1 MKIYFL
7 LIFLSHSFLIDTCL
21 VQFSTV
27 MFLNIKTL
35 MEGTYMKPMSVT
47 IEAQGPPSVMK
58 LLESDIGATKEGEVL
73 IRQSA
78 IGVNYMDIYQRSGYY
93 PMDLPSGIGLE
104 ACGIIV
110 SVGAGVDNLTEGDRV
125 VYSGGPPGSYANIRN
140 VLASRVIRI
149 PKGIEDEQAAAIF
162 LKGTT
167 AEYLLE
173 RAYKVEAGQ
182 TVLFHAAAGGVG
194 LIAGQWGKAIG
205 ARMIGV
211 AGGPEKCALA
221 KEHGYAEIIDRKTED
236 VVARVKELTGGTGV
250 PVVYDSVG
258 KDTFEQSIECL
269 SPRGYFISFGTTSG
283 SVPPIDAAMLQHK
296 GSLYFTRPTL
306 ANYCAASDDLEASA
320 ARLFEMIANGA
331 VKTKIGQ
338 RYSLSDVV
346 KAHLDL
352 EAGKTSGS
360 TILLP

>member
-1 MKIYFL
+1 MKVYSIQAKNQ
-7 LIFLSHSFLIDTCL
+7 IT
-21 VQFSTV
+21 VQE
-27 MFLNIKTL
+27 K
-35 MEGTYMKPMSVT
+35 
-47 IEAQGPPSVMK
+47 
-58 LLESDIGATKEGEVL
+58 DIPLPQEGEVL

-104 ACGIIV
+104 ACGIIE
-110 SVGAGVDNLTEGDRV
+110 SIGPGVDFLNEGDRV
-125 VYSGGPPGSYANIRN
+125 VYSGGPPGSYANLRN
-140 VLASRVIRI
+140 VMASRVVLI
-149 PKGIEDEQAAAIF
+149 PEGVENEQAAAIF

-167 AEYLLE
+167 VEYLLE
-173 RAYKVEAGQ
+173 RAFQIEAGQ

-221 KEHGYAEIIDRKTED
+221 KGHGYAEVIDRKSEN
-236 VVARVKELTGGTGV
+236 VVARVKELTGGAGV

-306 ANYCAASDDLEASA
+306 ANYCAARVDLESSA
-320 ARLFEMIANGA
+320 ARLFKMIASGA

-338 RYSLSDVV
+338 RYALLDVV
-346 KAHLDL
+346 QAHLDL

>member
-1 MKIYFL
+1 MKSI
-7 LIFLSHSFLIDTCL
+7 
-21 VQFSTV
+21 
-27 MFLNIKTL
+27 
-35 MEGTYMKPMSVT
+35 SVA
-47 IEAQGPPSVMK
+47 IEAQGAPSVMK
-58 LLESDIGATKEGEVL
+58 LSNVDIGLPKEGEVL
-73 IRQSA
+73 IRQSV

-93 PMDLPSGIGLE
+93 PMNLPSGIGLE
-104 ACGIIV
+104 ASGIIE
-110 SVGAGVDNLTEGDRV
+110 SIGAGVNFLTEGDRV
-125 VYSGGPPGSYANIRN
+125 VYSGGPPGSYADVRN
-140 VLASRVIRI
+140 VLASRVVRI
-149 PKGIEDEQAAAIF
+149 PENIEDEQAAAIF

-173 RAYKVEAGQ
+173 RAYPISAGQ

-221 KEHGYAEIIDRKTED
+221 KEHGYTEVIDRNNEN
-236 VVARVKELTGGTGV
+236 VVARVKELTDGKGV

-258 KDTFEQSIECL
+258 KDTFEQSVACL
-269 SPRGYFISFGTTSG
+269 SPRGYLMSFGTTSG

-306 ANYCAASDDLEASA
+306 ANYCASRDDLELSA
-320 ARLFEMIANGA
+320 TRLFKMIANGD

-338 RYSLSDVV
+338 RYKLSDVV
-346 KAHLDL
+346 KSHLDL
-352 EAGKTSGS
+352 EAGKTFGS
-360 TILLP
+360 SILIP

>member
-1 MKIYFL
+1 MKSI
-7 LIFLSHSFLIDTCL
+7 
-21 VQFSTV
+21 
-27 MFLNIKTL
+27 
-35 MEGTYMKPMSVT
+35 SVA
-47 IEAQGPPSVMK
+47 IEAQGAPSVMK
-58 LLESDIGATKEGEVL
+58 LSKVNIGPPKEGEVL
-73 IRQSA
+73 IRQSV

-93 PMDLPSGIGLE
+93 PMNLPSGIGLE
-104 ACGIIV
+104 ASGIIE
-110 SVGAGVDNLTEGDRV
+110 SIGAGVNFLTEGDRV
-125 VYSGGPPGSYANIRN
+125 VYSGGPPGSYADVRN
-140 VLASRVIRI
+140 VLASRVVRI
-149 PKGIEDEQAAAIF
+149 PENIEDEQAAAIF

-173 RAYKVEAGQ
+173 RAYPISAGQ

-221 KEHGYAEIIDRKTED
+221 KEHGYTEVIDRNNEN
-236 VVARVKELTGGTGV
+236 VVARVKELTDGKGV

-258 KDTFEQSIECL
+258 KDTFEQSVECL
-269 SPRGYFISFGTTSG
+269 SPRGYFMSFGTTSG

-306 ANYCAASDDLEASA
+306 ANYCASRDDLELSA
-320 ARLFEMIANGA
+320 TRLFKMIANGD

-338 RYSLSDVV
+338 RYKLSDVV
-346 KAHLDL
+346 KSHLDL
-352 EAGKTSGS
+352 EAGKTFGS
-360 TILLP
+360 SILIP

>member
-1 MKIYFL
+1 MKSI
-7 LIFLSHSFLIDTCL
+7 
-21 VQFSTV
+21 
-27 MFLNIKTL
+27 
-35 MEGTYMKPMSVT
+35 SVA
-47 IEAQGPPSVMK
+47 IEAQGAPSVMK
-58 LLESDIGATKEGEVL
+58 LSNVDIGLPKEGEVL
-73 IRQSA
+73 IRQSV

-93 PMDLPSGIGLE
+93 PMNLPSGIGLE
-104 ACGIIV
+104 ASGIIE
-110 SVGAGVDNLTEGDRV
+110 SIGAGVNFLTEGDRV
-125 VYSGGPPGSYANIRN
+125 VYSGGPPGSYADVRN
-140 VLASRVIRI
+140 VLASRVVRI
-149 PKGIEDEQAAAIF
+149 PENIEDEQAAAIF

-173 RAYKVEAGQ
+173 RAYPISAGQ

-221 KEHGYAEIIDRKTED
+221 KEHGYTEVIDRNNEN
-236 VVARVKELTGGTGV
+236 VVARVKELTDGEGV

-258 KDTFEQSIECL
+258 KDTFEQSVECL

-306 ANYCAASDDLEASA
+306 ANYCAARDDLELSA
-320 ARLFEMIANGA
+320 ARLFKMIANGS
-331 VKTKIGQ
+331 VKK
-338 RYSLSDVV
+338 
-346 KAHLDL
+346 K
-352 EAGKTSGS
+352 
-360 TILLP
+360 

>member
-1 MKIYFL
+1 MK
-7 LIFLSHSFLIDTCL
+7 S
-21 VQFSTV
+21 
-27 MFLNIKTL
+27 N
-35 MEGTYMKPMSVT
+35 SVT
-47 IEAQGPPSVMK
+47 IKNQGPPSVMK
-58 LLESDIGATKEGEVL
+58 LSEVDIAGPKEGEVL
-73 IRQSA
+73 IRQSV
-78 IGVNYMDIYQRSGYY
+78 IGINYMDIYQRSGYY

-104 ACGIIV
+104 ASGIIEA
-110 SVGAGVDNLTEGDRV
+110 VGAGVDNLTQGDRV
-125 VYSGGPPGSYANIRN
+125 VYSGGPPGSYANVRN

-149 PKGIEDEQAAAIF
+149 PNGIEDEQAAAIF

-173 RAYKVEAGQ
+173 RAYKVETGQ

-221 KEHGYAEIIDRKTED
+221 KEHGYAEVIDRKNEN
-236 VVARVKELTGGTGV
+236 VVTRVKELTGGVGV
-250 PVVYDSVG
+250 PVVYDSIG
-258 KDTFEQSIECL
+258 KDTFKQSLECL

-283 SVPPIDAAMLQHK
+283 SVPPVDAAMLQHK

-306 ANYCAASDDLEASA
+306 ANYCAARDDLELSA
-320 ARLFEMIANGA
+320 ARLFKMIANGS

-338 RYSLSDVV
+338 RFELSDVV
-346 KAHLDL
+346 RAHVDL
-352 EAGKTSGS
+352 EAGKTFGS
-360 TILLP
+360 SILIP

>member
-1 MKIYFL
+1 MK
-7 LIFLSHSFLIDTCL
+7 SNT
-21 VQFSTV
+21 
-27 MFLNIKTL
+27 
-35 MEGTYMKPMSVT
+35 VT
-47 IEAQGPPSVMK
+47 IKNQGPPSVMK
-58 LLESDIGATKEGEVL
+58 LSEVDIAGPKEGEVL
-73 IRQSA
+73 IRQSV
-78 IGVNYMDIYQRSGYY
+78 IGINYMDIYQRSGYY

-104 ACGIIV
+104 ASGIIEA
-110 SVGAGVDNLTEGDRV
+110 VGTGVDNLTQGDRV
-125 VYSGGPPGSYANIRN
+125 VYSGGPPGSYANVRN

-149 PKGIEDEQAAAIF
+149 PNGIEDEQAAAIF

-221 KEHGYAEIIDRKTED
+221 KEHGYAEVIDRKNEN
-236 VVARVKELTGGTGV
+236 VVTRVKELTGGVGV
-250 PVVYDSVG
+250 PVVYDSIG
-258 KDTFEQSIECL
+258 KDTFKQSLECL

-283 SVPPIDAAMLQHK
+283 SVPPVDAAMLQHK

-306 ANYCAASDDLEASA
+306 ANYCAARDDLELSA
-320 ARLFEMIANGA
+320 ARLFKMIANGS

-338 RYSLSDVV
+338 RFELSDVV
-346 KAHLDL
+346 RAHIDL
-352 EAGKTSGS
+352 EAGKTFGS
-360 TILLP
+360 SILIP

>member
-1 MKIYFL
+1 MK
-7 LIFLSHSFLIDTCL
+7 SN
-21 VQFSTV
+21 TV
-27 MFLNIKTL
+27 IIKN
-35 MEGTYMKPMSVT
+35 
-47 IEAQGPPSVMK
+47 QGPPSVMK
-58 LLESDIGATKEGEVL
+58 LSEVDIAGPKEGEVL
-73 IRQSA
+73 IRQSV
-78 IGVNYMDIYQRSGYY
+78 IGINYMDIYQRSGYY

-104 ACGIIV
+104 ASGIIEA
-110 SVGAGVDNLTEGDRV
+110 VGAGVDNLTQGDRV
-125 VYSGGPPGSYANIRN
+125 VYSGGPPGSYANVRN

-149 PKGIEDEQAAAIF
+149 PNGIEDEQAAAIF

-221 KEHGYAEIIDRKTED
+221 KEHGYAEVIDRKNEN
-236 VVARVKELTGGTGV
+236 VVTRVRELTGGVGV
-250 PVVYDSVG
+250 PVVYDSIG
-258 KDTFEQSIECL
+258 KDTFKQSLECL

-283 SVPPIDAAMLQHK
+283 SVPPVDAAMLQHK

-306 ANYCAASDDLEASA
+306 ANYCAARDDLELSA
-320 ARLFEMIANGA
+320 ARLFKMIANGS

-338 RYSLSDVV
+338 RFELSDVV
-346 KAHLDL
+346 RAHVDL
-352 EAGKTSGS
+352 EAGKTFGS
-360 TILLP
+360 SILIP

>member
-1 MKIYFL
+1 MK
-7 LIFLSHSFLIDTCL
+7 S
-21 VQFSTV
+21 
-27 MFLNIKTL
+27 N
-35 MEGTYMKPMSVT
+35 SVT
-47 IEAQGPPSVMK
+47 IKNQGPPSVMK
-58 LLESDIGATKEGEVL
+58 LSEVDIAGPKEGEVL
-73 IRQSA
+73 IRQSV
-78 IGVNYMDIYQRSGYY
+78 IGINYMDIYQRSGYY

-104 ACGIIV
+104 ASGIIEA
-110 SVGAGVDNLTEGDRV
+110 VGTGVDNLTQGDRV
-125 VYSGGPPGSYANIRN
+125 VYSGGPPGSYANVRN

-149 PKGIEDEQAAAIF
+149 PNGIEDEQAAAIF

-221 KEHGYAEIIDRKTED
+221 KEHGYAEVIDRKNEN
-236 VVARVKELTGGTGV
+236 VVTRVKELTGGVGV
-250 PVVYDSVG
+250 PVVYDSIG
-258 KDTFEQSIECL
+258 KDTFKQSLECL

-283 SVPPIDAAMLQHK
+283 SVPPVDAAMLQHK

-306 ANYCAASDDLEASA
+306 ANYCAARDDLELSA
-320 ARLFEMIANGA
+320 ARLFKMIANGS

-338 RYSLSDVV
+338 RFELSDVLQFL
-346 KAHLDL
+346 KNRF
-352 EAGKTSGS
+352 SYS
-360 TILLP
+360 

>member
-1 MKIYFL
+1 MK
-7 LIFLSHSFLIDTCL
+7 S
-21 VQFSTV
+21 
-27 MFLNIKTL
+27 N
-35 MEGTYMKPMSVT
+35 SVT
-47 IEAQGPPSVMK
+47 IKNQGPPSVMK
-58 LLESDIGATKEGEVL
+58 LSEVDIAGPKEGEVL
-73 IRQSA
+73 IRQSV
-78 IGVNYMDIYQRSGYY
+78 IGINYMDIYQRSGYY

-104 ACGIIV
+104 ASGIIEA
-110 SVGAGVDNLTEGDRV
+110 VGAGVDNLTQGDRV
-125 VYSGGPPGSYANIRN
+125 VYSGGPPGSYANVRN

-149 PKGIEDEQAAAIF
+149 PNGIEDEQAAAIF

-221 KEHGYAEIIDRKTED
+221 KEHGYAEVIDRKNEN
-236 VVARVKELTGGTGV
+236 VVTRVKELTGGVGV
-250 PVVYDSVG
+250 PVVYDSIG
-258 KDTFEQSIECL
+258 KDTFKQSLDCL

-283 SVPPIDAAMLQHK
+283 SVPPVDAAMLQHK

-306 ANYCAASDDLEASA
+306 ANYCAARDDLELSA
-320 ARLFEMIANGA
+320 ARLFKMIANGS

-338 RYSLSDVV
+338 RFELSDVV
-346 KAHLDL
+346 RAHVDL
-352 EAGKTSGS
+352 EAGKTFGS
-360 TILLP
+360 SILIP

>member
-1 MKIYFL
+1 MKSI
-7 LIFLSHSFLIDTCL
+7 
-21 VQFSTV
+21 
-27 MFLNIKTL
+27 
-35 MEGTYMKPMSVT
+35 SVA
-47 IEAQGPPSVMK
+47 IEAQGAPSVMK
-58 LLESDIGATKEGEVL
+58 LSNVDIGLPKEGEVL
-73 IRQSA
+73 IRQSV

-93 PMDLPSGIGLE
+93 PMNLPSGIGLE
-104 ACGIIV
+104 ASGIIE
-110 SVGAGVDNLTEGDRV
+110 SIGAGVNFLTEGDRV
-125 VYSGGPPGSYANIRN
+125 VYSGGPPGSYADVRN
-140 VLASRVIRI
+140 VLASRVVRI
-149 PKGIEDEQAAAIF
+149 PENIEDEQAAAIF

-173 RAYKVEAGQ
+173 RAYPITAGQ

-211 AGGPEKCALA
+211 AGGPKKCALA
-221 KEHGYAEIIDRKTED
+221 KEHGYTEVIDRNNEN
-236 VVARVKELTGGTGV
+236 VVARVKELTDSEGV

-258 KDTFEQSIECL
+258 KDTFEQSVECL

-306 ANYCAASDDLEASA
+306 ANYCAARDDLELSA
-320 ARLFEMIANGA
+320 ARLFKMIANGS

-338 RYSLSDVV
+338 RFELSDVV
-346 KAHLDL
+346 RAHVDL
-352 EAGKTSGS
+352 EAGKTFGS
-360 TILLP
+360 SILIP

>member
-1 MKIYFL
+1 MKSI
-7 LIFLSHSFLIDTCL
+7 
-21 VQFSTV
+21 
-27 MFLNIKTL
+27 
-35 MEGTYMKPMSVT
+35 SVA
-47 IEAQGPPSVMK
+47 IEAQGAPSVMK
-58 LLESDIGATKEGEVL
+58 LSNVDIGLPKEGEVL
-73 IRQSA
+73 IRQSV

-93 PMDLPSGIGLE
+93 PMNLPSGIGLE
-104 ACGIIV
+104 ASGIIE
-110 SVGAGVDNLTEGDRV
+110 SIGAGVNFLTEGDRV
-125 VYSGGPPGSYANIRN
+125 VYSGGPPGSYADVRN
-140 VLASRVIRI
+140 VLASRVVRI
-149 PKGIEDEQAAAIF
+149 PKNIEDEQAAAIF

-173 RAYKVEAGQ
+173 RAYPITAGQ

-221 KEHGYAEIIDRKTED
+221 KEHGYTEVIDRNNEN
-236 VVARVKELTGGTGV
+236 VVARVKELTDGKGV

-269 SPRGYFISFGTTSG
+269 SPRGYFMSFGTTSG

-306 ANYCAASDDLEASA
+306 ANYCAARDDLELSA
-320 ARLFEMIANGA
+320 ARLFKMIANGD

-338 RYSLSDVV
+338 RYKLSDVV
-346 KAHLDL
+346 RSHLDL
-352 EAGKTSGS
+352 EAGKTFGS
-360 TILLP
+360 SILIP

>member
-1 MKIYFL
+1 MKSI
-7 LIFLSHSFLIDTCL
+7 
-21 VQFSTV
+21 
-27 MFLNIKTL
+27 
-35 MEGTYMKPMSVT
+35 SVA
-47 IEAQGPPSVMK
+47 IEAQGAPSVMK
-58 LLESDIGATKEGEVL
+58 LSNVDIGLPKEGEVL
-73 IRQSA
+73 IRQSV

-93 PMDLPSGIGLE
+93 PMNLPSGIGLE
-104 ACGIIV
+104 ASGIIE
-110 SVGAGVDNLTEGDRV
+110 SIGAGVNFLTEGDRV
-125 VYSGGPPGSYANIRN
+125 VYSGGPPGSYADVRN
-140 VLASRVIRI
+140 VLASRVVRI
-149 PKGIEDEQAAAIF
+149 PENIEDEQAAAIF

-173 RAYKVEAGQ
+173 RAYPISAGQ

-221 KEHGYAEIIDRKTED
+221 KEHGYTEVIDRNNEN
-236 VVARVKELTGGTGV
+236 VVARVKELTDGKGV

-258 KDTFEQSIECL
+258 KDTFEQSVECL
-269 SPRGYFISFGTTSG
+269 SPRGYFMSFGTTSG

-306 ANYCAASDDLEASA
+306 ANYCASRDDLELSA
-320 ARLFEMIANGA
+320 ARLFKMIANGS

-338 RYSLSDVV
+338 RFELSDVV
-346 KAHLDL
+346 RAHVDL
-352 EAGKTSGS
+352 EAGKTFGS
-360 TILLP
+360 SILIP

>member
-1 MKIYFL
+1 MKSI
-7 LIFLSHSFLIDTCL
+7 
-21 VQFSTV
+21 
-27 MFLNIKTL
+27 
-35 MEGTYMKPMSVT
+35 SVA
-47 IEAQGPPSVMK
+47 IEAQGAPSVMK
-58 LLESDIGATKEGEVL
+58 LSNVDIGLPKEGEVL
-73 IRQSA
+73 IRQSV

-93 PMDLPSGIGLE
+93 PMNLPSGIGLE
-104 ACGIIV
+104 ASGIIE
-110 SVGAGVDNLTEGDRV
+110 SIGAGVNFLTEGDRV
-125 VYSGGPPGSYANIRN
+125 VYSGGPPGSYADVRN
-140 VLASRVIRI
+140 VLASRVVRI
-149 PKGIEDEQAAAIF
+149 PENIEDEQAAAIF

-173 RAYKVEAGQ
+173 RAYPISAGQ

-221 KEHGYAEIIDRKTED
+221 KEHGYTEVIDRNNEN
-236 VVARVKELTGGTGV
+236 VVARVKELTDGEGV

-258 KDTFEQSIECL
+258 KDTFEQSVECL
-269 SPRGYFISFGTTSG
+269 SPRGYFMSFGTTSG

-306 ANYCAASDDLEASA
+306 ANYCASRDDLELSA
-320 ARLFEMIANGA
+320 TRLFKMIANGD

-338 RYSLSDVV
+338 RYKLSDVV
-346 KAHLDL
+346 KSHLDL
-352 EAGKTSGS
+352 EAGKTFGS
-360 TILLP
+360 SILIP

>member
-1 MKIYFL
+1 MK
-7 LIFLSHSFLIDTCL
+7 S
-21 VQFSTV
+21 
-27 MFLNIKTL
+27 N
-35 MEGTYMKPMSVT
+35 SVT
-47 IEAQGPPSVMK
+47 IKNQGPPSVMK
-58 LLESDIGATKEGEVL
+58 LSEVDIAGPKEGEVL
-73 IRQSA
+73 IRQSV
-78 IGVNYMDIYQRSGYY
+78 IGINYMDIYQRSGYY

-104 ACGIIV
+104 ASGIIEA
-110 SVGAGVDNLTEGDRV
+110 VGTGVDNLTQGDRV
-125 VYSGGPPGSYANIRN
+125 VYSGGPPGSYANVRN

-149 PKGIEDEQAAAIF
+149 PNGIEDEQAAAIF

-173 RAYKVEAGQ
+173 RAYKVETGQ

-221 KEHGYAEIIDRKTED
+221 KEHGYAEVIDRKNEN
-236 VVARVKELTGGTGV
+236 VVTRVKELTGGVGV
-250 PVVYDSVG
+250 PVVYDSIG
-258 KDTFEQSIECL
+258 KDTFKQSLECL

-283 SVPPIDAAMLQHK
+283 SVPPVDAAMLQHK

-306 ANYCAASDDLEASA
+306 ANYCAARDDLELSA
-320 ARLFEMIANGA
+320 ARLFKMIANGS

-338 RYSLSDVV
+338 RFELSDVV
-346 KAHLDL
+346 RAHVDL
-352 EAGKTSGS
+352 EAGKTFGS
-360 TILLP
+360 SILIP

>member
-1 MKIYFL
+1 
-7 LIFLSHSFLIDTCL
+7 
-21 VQFSTV
+21 
-27 MFLNIKTL
+27 
-35 MEGTYMKPMSVT
+35 
-47 IEAQGPPSVMK
+47 
-58 LLESDIGATKEGEVL
+58 
-73 IRQSA
+73 
-78 IGVNYMDIYQRSGYY
+78 
-93 PMDLPSGIGLE
+93 MDLPSGIGLE
-104 ACGIIV
+104 ACGIIE
-110 SVGAGVDNLTEGDRV
+110 SIGAGVDFLNEGDRV
-125 VYSGGPPGSYANIRN
+125 VYSGGPPGSYANLRN
-140 VLASRVIRI
+140 VMASRVVII
-149 PKGIEDEQAAAIF
+149 PEGVESEQAAAIF

-167 AEYLLE
+167 VEYLLE
-173 RAYKVEAGQ
+173 RAFQIEAGQ

-221 KEHGYAEIIDRKTED
+221 KEHGYAEVIDRKSEN
-236 VVARVKELTGGTGV
+236 VLARVKELTGGAGV
-250 PVVYDSVG
+250 PVIYDSVG

-306 ANYCAASDDLEASA
+306 ANYCAARVDLESSA
-320 ARLFEMIANGA
+320 ARLFEMIASGA

-338 RYSLSDVV
+338 RYALSDVV
-346 KAHLDL
+346 QAHLDL

>member
-1 MKIYFL
+1 MKSI
-7 LIFLSHSFLIDTCL
+7 
-21 VQFSTV
+21 
-27 MFLNIKTL
+27 
-35 MEGTYMKPMSVT
+35 SVT
-47 IEAQGPPSVMK
+47 LEDQGGPSVMK
-58 LLESDIGATKEGEVL
+58 VSEADIGAPKEGEVL

-104 ACGIIV
+104 ACGIIE
-110 SVGAGVDNLTEGDRV
+110 SIGPGVDFLNEGDRV
-125 VYSGGPPGSYANIRN
+125 VYSGGPPGSYANLRN
-140 VLASRVIRI
+140 VMASRVVLI
-149 PKGIEDEQAAAIF
+149 PEGVENEQAAAIF

-167 AEYLLE
+167 VEYLLE
-173 RAYKVEAGQ
+173 RAFQIEAGQ

-221 KEHGYAEIIDRKTED
+221 KGHGYAEVIDRKSEN
-236 VVARVKELTGGTGV
+236 VVARVKELTGGAGV

-306 ANYCAASDDLEASA
+306 ANYCAARVDLESSA
-320 ARLFEMIANGA
+320 ARLFKMIASGA

-338 RYSLSDVV
+338 RYALLDVV
-346 KAHLDL
+346 QAHLDL

>member
-1 MKIYFL
+1 MK
-7 LIFLSHSFLIDTCL
+7 SNT
-21 VQFSTV
+21 
-27 MFLNIKTL
+27 
-35 MEGTYMKPMSVT
+35 VT
-47 IEAQGPPSVMK
+47 IKNQGPPSVMK
-58 LLESDIGATKEGEVL
+58 LSEVDIAGPKEGEVL
-73 IRQSA
+73 IRQSV
-78 IGVNYMDIYQRSGYY
+78 IGINYMDIYQRSGYY

-104 ACGIIV
+104 ASGIIEA
-110 SVGAGVDNLTEGDRV
+110 VGAGVDNLTQGDRV
-125 VYSGGPPGSYANIRN
+125 VYSGGPPGSYANVRN

-149 PKGIEDEQAAAIF
+149 PNGIEDEQAAAIF

-221 KEHGYAEIIDRKTED
+221 KEHGYAEVIDRKNEN
-236 VVARVKELTGGTGV
+236 VVTRVRELTGGVGV
-250 PVVYDSVG
+250 PVVYDSIG
-258 KDTFEQSIECL
+258 KDTFKQSLECL

-283 SVPPIDAAMLQHK
+283 SVPPVDAAMLQHK

-306 ANYCAASDDLEASA
+306 ANYCAARDDLELSA
-320 ARLFEMIANGA
+320 ARLFKMIANGS

-338 RYSLSDVV
+338 RFELSDVLQFL
-346 KAHLDL
+346 KNRF
-352 EAGKTSGS
+352 SYS
-360 TILLP
+360 